1 MEGQQT
7 CSRCKKQLS
16 TSEFSL
22 KKGDKYYKTCDNCRN
37 KSIENKRME
46 ESIEESIEEHE
57 STKENDKKPKRENRP
72 SISDEKKQ
80 IILREQDY
88 KCRGPRVNDYY
99 ICAMNVSNMKFSDV
113 KSVIPQYDH
122 LIRWREGGNGIMT
135 IQALCPNCH
144 WMKTRM
150 ESLIL
155 EDEEAKKVPHMK
167 GIIDSLSQP
176 KINNEDSDSDSDS
189 DFELITDRR
198 AKRLFR

>member
-22 KKGDKYYKTCDNCRN
+22 KKGDKYYKTCYNCRN

-46 ESIEESIEEHE
+46 ESIEESIEESNEEHE
-57 STKENDKKPKRENRP
+57 PTKEKDKKPKRENRP

-122 LIRWREGGNGIMT
+122 ITRWREGGNGIMN
-135 IQALCPNCH
+135 IQILL
-144 WMKTRM
+144 R
-150 ESLIL
+150 LIL
-155 EDEEAKKVPHMK
+155 MILFTLKYNIVYLFLFLFLA
-167 GIIDSLSQP
+167 LLF
-176 KINNEDSDSDSDS
+176 
-189 DFELITDRR
+189 FEPTFLRPLCFFGYPILTYSPL
-198 AKRLFR
+198 LFF